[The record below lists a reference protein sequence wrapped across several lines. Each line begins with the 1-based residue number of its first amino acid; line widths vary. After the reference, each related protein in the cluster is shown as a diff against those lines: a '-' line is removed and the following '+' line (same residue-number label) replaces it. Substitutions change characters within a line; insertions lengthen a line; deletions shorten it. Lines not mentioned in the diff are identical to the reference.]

1 MRVPTAIAAAALMLV
16 AVAATA
22 CSSGSKTTTGDA
34 STATGTPSTAITAA
48 ASTAAGTSS
57 DVNACSFLT
66 PAQVSS
72 LTATKYTSAKPTTP
86 ATGQDFCT
94 YKNTGST
101 GNFGDLLVI
110 IYQSNSGVS
119 FGTLTGTTGANK
131 KVSGVG
137 DEARAGDIELDVLT
151 GDKILAVQGAG
162 TSAVAVAKAVIAA
175 MH

>member
-1 MRVPTAIAAAALMLV
+1 MRVPTVIATASLILV

-22 CSSGSKTTTGDA
+22 CSSGSKSTTGDA
-34 STATGTPSTAITAA
+34 STAKGTPSTAITAA
-48 ASTAAGTSS
+48 ASTATGTSS

-72 LTATKYTSAKPTTP
+72 MTATKYTSAKSSRP

-101 GNFGDLLVI
+101 GNLGDLIVI
-110 IYQSNSGVS
+110 IYQADSGVS
-119 FGTLTGTTGANK
+119 FGTLIGTTGADKN
-131 KVSGVG
+131 VSGVG
-137 DEARAGDIELDVLT
+137 DKARAGDIELDVLT
-151 GDKILAVQGAG
+151 GDKILAVQNAG
-162 TSAVAVAKAVIAA
+162 TGAVAVAKAVIAA